1 MPIYSAPVKD
11 IKFILQNVLKIHD
24 SDIPGYGELDNEY
37 LNAILEEASK
47 ISSEVLAPLNAIG
60 DKHGCSFEN
69 GIVYTPP
76 GFKEAFNQLKD
87 GGWTGIDFDI
97 KFGGQGLPYLISI
110 AVGEMFASANMAL
123 GMYHG
128 LTHGAYSAIYSHGS
142 EEQKEKYLP
151 NLVNCKWT
159 GTMNLTEPH
168 CGTDLGMMRT
178 KASRKS
184 DGTFRISGQKIF
196 ISAGDHDLA
205 ENIIH
210 LVLAKIPNG
219 PDGVKGISLFIV
231 PKFLVNEDG
240 SLGERNQVSVGKIEQ
255 KMGIHGNATCVMNY
269 DDATGYLVGEEHK
282 GMRAMFTMMN
292 EARLGVGLQGL
303 SQAELAYQNALAY
316 AKDRLQGRDITG
328 VKNPDELADPIIVHP
343 DVRRNLM
350 DQKCFSEGSRAL
362 ILWGASII
370 DKANRDTDTEAEG
383 LIGLLTPV
391 IKGFLTDKGFD
402 MTIQAQQIYGGHGY
416 IEEWGMSQ
424 FARDARIA
432 MIYEGA
438 NGIQALDLVGR
449 KLPQNQGKNMMAFFT
464 ILKTYLTENQDK
476 SDEFDKIFLEPMK
489 SATDD
494 LEGAVLYFMDKGIKN
509 PNEALAGSYDF
520 MHLFGYVCLG
530 LMWCKIAQAS
540 HEAIDLS
547 SDHDDFHQSK
557 ISTGQYF
564 MERQLPFTR
573 LHLARIRAGSS
584 TVMKLSASNF

>member
-87 GGWTGIDFDI
+87 GGWTGIDCDI

-370 DKANRDTDTEAEG
+370 DKANRNTDTEAEG

-464 ILKTYLTENQDK
+464 ILKTYLTKNQNK

-494 LEGAVLYFMDKGIKN
+494 LESAVLYFMDKGIKN

-520 MHLFGYVCLG
+520 MHLFGYVSLG

-540 HEAIDLS
+540 HEAINLS

>member
-1 MPIYSAPVKD
+1 MPSYSAPVKD
-11 IKFILQNVLKIHD
+11 IKFILQNVLKIHN
-24 SDIPGYGELDNEY
+24 SEIPGYGDLDNDY

-60 DKHGCSFEN
+60 DKHGCRFEN

-87 GGWTGIDFDI
+87 GGWTGIDCDI

-142 EEQKEKYLP
+142 EEQKDKYLP

-178 KASRKS
+178 KASRNA

-269 DDATGYLVGEEHK
+269 DEATGYLVGEEHK

-292 EARLGVGLQGL
+292 ETRLGVGLQGL

-328 VKNPDELADPIIVHP
+328 VKNPDGLADPIIVHP

-370 DKANRDTDTEAEG
+370 DKANRNTDTEAEG

-449 KLPQNQGKNMMAFFT
+449 KLPQNQGKNMIAFFE
-464 ILKTYLTENQDK
+464 ILKTYLTDNQNK
-476 SDEFDKIFLEPMK
+476 SDDFDKIFLEPMK
-489 SATDD
+489 TATDD
-494 LEGAVLYFMDKGIKN
+494 LESAVVYFMDKGIKN

-540 HEAIDLS
+540 HEAINFS
-547 SDHDDFHQSK
+547 SDPDDFHQSK

-564 MERQLPFTR
+564 MERQLPFTK
-573 LHLARIRAGSS
+573 LHLARIRAGSD

>member
-24 SDIPGYGELDNEY
+24 SDIPGYDELDNEY

-87 GGWTGIDFDI
+87 GGWTGIDCDI

-219 PDGVKGISLFIV
+219 PEGVKGISLFIV

-464 ILKTYLTENQDK
+464 ILKTYLTENQNK

-540 HEAIDLS
+540 HEAINLG
-547 SDHDDFHQSK
+547 SDRDDFHQSK

-584 TVMKLSASNF
+584 TIMKLSASNF

>member
-1 MPIYSAPVKD
+1 MPSYSAPVKD
-11 IKFILQNVLKIHD
+11 IKFLLQNVLKIHD
-24 SDIPGYGELDNEY
+24 SDIPGYGDLDNDY

-60 DKHGCSFEN
+60 DKHGCRFEN

-87 GGWTGIDFDI
+87 GGWTGIDCDI

-142 EEQKEKYLP
+142 EEQKDKYLP

-178 KASRKS
+178 KASRNS

-269 DDATGYLVGEEHK
+269 DEATGYLVGEEHK

-328 VKNPDELADPIIVHP
+328 VKNPDGLADPIIVHP

-370 DKANRDTDTEAEG
+370 DKANRNTDTQAEG

-449 KLPQNQGKNMMAFFT
+449 KLPQDQGKNMIAFFA
-464 ILKTYLTENQDK
+464 ILKTYITENQNKAD
-476 SDEFDKIFLEPMK
+476 DFDKIFLEPMK

-494 LEGAVLYFMDKGIKN
+494 LESAVLYFMDKGIKN

-540 HEAIDLS
+540 YEATNFS

-564 MERQLPFTR
+564 MERQLPFTK
-573 LHLARIRAGSS
+573 LHLARIRAGSD

>member
-24 SDIPGYGELDNEY
+24 SDIPGYDELDDEY

-87 GGWTGIDFDI
+87 GGWTGIDCDI

-343 DVRRNLM
+343 DVRRSLM

-464 ILKTYLTENQDK
+464 ILKTYLTENQNK

-540 HEAIDLS
+540 HEAINLS

-584 TVMKLSASNF
+584 TIMKLSASNF

>member
-24 SDIPGYGELDNEY
+24 SDIPGYDELDDEY

-87 GGWTGIDFDI
+87 GGWTGIDCDI

-343 DVRRNLM
+343 DVRRSLM

-464 ILKTYLTENQDK
+464 ILKTYLTENQNK

-530 LMWCKIAQAS
+530 LMRCKIAQAS
-540 HEAIDLS
+540 HEAINLS

-584 TVMKLSASNF
+584 TIMKLSASNF

>member
-11 IKFILQNVLKIHD
+11 IKFILQNILKIHD
-24 SDIPGYGELDNEY
+24 SDIPGYRELDNEY

-87 GGWTGIDFDI
+87 GGWTGIDCDI

-178 KASRKS
+178 KASRKP
-184 DGTFRISGQKIF
+184 DGTFQISGQKIF

-269 DDATGYLVGEEHK
+269 DEATGYLVGEEHK

-370 DKANRDTDTEAEG
+370 DKANRNTDSEAEG

-449 KLPQNQGKNMMAFFT
+449 KLPQNQGKNMIAFFT
-464 ILKTYLTENQDK
+464 ILKTYLTENQNK

-540 HEAIDLS
+540 HEAINLS